1 MAGEIVNPA
10 APRIVS
16 GLKPLMLLIG
26 VAAAIAAGVGI
37 MLWAVGPT
45 YSLLYSNLAAEDTA
59 AIAQSLDSARIPYKL
74 GDSGNSISVPADQL
88 ASARLKLAAAGLPES
103 GGGVNAIT
111 KDPGFGVSQ
120 FMENAR
126 YQHALETEL
135 ARTIASLQNV
145 QGARVHLAMARQSA
159 FVSDRRPGSAS
170 VFLQLKAGRRL
181 DDEQVQAIANL
192 VASSIPELSAQQVTV
207 VDQAGRL
214 LSAPN
219 GDSDM
224 AQRDKMFEFAHRLEE
239 SYANRI
245 SELLAPLV
253 GPGRVRA
260 QVVAQVD
267 MATTEQ
273 TREQYNPQSQVVRSE
288 STSEEASKNGAGG
301 AGGVPGALTNQP
313 PQPGVALPPGQ
324 APAVAQSGAMP
335 PAAAGAAG
343 ANNANGT
350 AASSTDVTGPDSKSK
365 QSTRNY
371 EIDRTMAYTRTPA
384 GRVTR
389 LSVAVLIDN
398 LRTTAADGKVTET
411 PLPADQ
417 IERLTAL
424 VKDAV
429 GFDQTR
435 GDTVNVVNS
444 SFAGVTAPPEG
455 ELETVPFWEKP
466 WVQDLAKLLGGVV
479 VVLLIIFS
487 VLKPLTR
494 GLLNAAK
501 TPALRGGALAAAGV
515 AGGNAAN
522 LPPPEAPAIAYEQQV
537 AAARG
542 LVAQDPKRGAQV
554 VKAWVSADE

>member
-1 MAGEIVNPA
+1 MAEAVIPA
-10 APRIVS
+10 PQRIIT
-16 GLKPLMLLIG
+16 GMKPLVLLVG
-26 VAAAIAAGVGI
+26 VAAAVAVGVGV
-37 MLWAVGPT
+37 MLWSVGPT
-45 YSLLYSNLAAEDTA
+45 YSLLYGNLAGEDASQITQA
-59 AIAQSLDSARIPYKL
+59 LDGARIPYKL
-74 GDSGNSISVPADQL
+74 EDGGQSISVPAEQ
-88 ASARLKLAAAGLPES
+88 LAAARLRLAAQGLPEG
-103 GGGVNAIT
+103 GGGVNAVT
-111 KDPGFGVSQ
+111 KDPGFGVSA

-192 VASSIPELSAQQVTV
+192 VASSIPEMQAQQVTII
-207 VDQAGRL
+207 DQAGRL

-219 GDSDM
+219 GDSDVAM
-224 AQRDKMFEFAHRLEE
+224 RDKMFEFAHRLEE
-239 SYANRI
+239 SYAQRI
-245 SELLAPLV
+245 QEMLTPLV

-267 MATTEQ
+267 MATTES
-273 TREQYNPQSQVVRSE
+273 TREQFNPQSQVVRSE
-288 STSEEASKNGAGG
+288 STSEEAARNGAGN

-313 PQPGVALPPGQ
+313 PTPGVALPPG
-324 APAVAQSGAMP
+324 ATPTVAQSGATP
-335 PAAAGAAG
+335 PGAAG
-343 ANNANGT
+343 ATTTPNNA
-350 AASSTDVTGPDSKSK
+350 ASTSVNSPDSSSR

-389 LSVAVLIDN
+389 LTVAVLIDN

-417 IERLTAL
+417 LERLTAL
-424 VKDAV
+424 VRDAV

-435 GDTVNVVNS
+435 GDSVNVVNS
-444 SFAGVTAPPEG
+444 SFLGTPAIEEG
-455 ELETVPFWEKP
+455 ELESIPIWEKA
-466 WVQDLAKLLGGVV
+466 WFQNILKILAGI
-479 VVLLIIFS
+479 VVLMIVVFS

-494 GLLNAAK
+494 GLINAAK
-501 TPALRGGALAAAGV
+501 TPALRQGALAGAVAMGG
-515 AGGNAAN
+515 AGGGA
-522 LPPPEAPAIAYEQQV
+522 PPEAPGIAYEQQV
-537 AAARG
+537 AQARG
-542 LVAQDPKRGAQV
+542 LVTQDPKRGAQV
-554 VKAWVSADE
+554 VKQWVSADE